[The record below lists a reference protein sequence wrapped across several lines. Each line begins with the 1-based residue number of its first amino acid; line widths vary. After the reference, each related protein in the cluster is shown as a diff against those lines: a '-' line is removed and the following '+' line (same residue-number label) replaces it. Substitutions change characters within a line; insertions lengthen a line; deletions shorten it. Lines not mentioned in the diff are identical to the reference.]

1 MLADRIRSVPVVGVT
16 YSTWSPTNKGGS
28 VDLSNG
34 NRTAAARS
42 LNSVRGSQARSSGKY
57 QFEITISGTTPVAS
71 LLGVATS
78 AASLTNYPGSG
89 TGGWA
94 YYASD
99 GHFYNQGSDAA
110 YGSSFTAGDVIG
122 VVVDF
127 SAGTLKFYKN
137 GVDQGVAYSGTAG
150 KTLYPIFGSG
160 SSSSVNAYTGTIN
173 TGQSSFSYPVSG
185 ASAWG

>member
-1 MLADRIRSVPVVGVT
+1 MLADRVRSKPGVVAV
-16 YSTWSPTNKGGS
+16 YSAWNPADKGGS
-28 VDLSNG
+28 VDLSNS

-42 LNSVRGSQARSSGKY
+42 LNSVRGSQSRSSGKY
-57 QFEITISGTTPVAS
+57 QFELTISGTTPVAS

-78 AASLTNYPGSG
+78 AASLSNYPGSG
-89 TGGWA
+89 TGSWA

-99 GHFYNQGSDAA
+99 GHFYNEGSDSA
-110 YGSSFTAGDVIG
+110 YGSSFTAGDIIG

-160 SSSSVNAYTGTIN
+160 SSSAVNAYTATIN